1 MAHILIV
8 IGVVIAAALLFG
20 GGSVLFY
27 LVISSHEGYEDEA
40 GFHYGPEP
48 FGRSGHVDCVPP
60 APRPDR
66 PKGSGGRSG
75 FWPEAACPCPII
87 VNVHG

>member
-27 LVISSHEGYEDEA
+27 LVISSHEGYENEA

-48 FGRSGHVDCVPP
+48 FGRSGDVDCVPP
-60 APRPDR
+60 APRP
-66 PKGSGGRSG
+66 SWVRSAMIPG
-75 FWPEAACPCPII
+75 ARRVEVERRA
-87 VNVHG
+87 